1 MEGPGTVSAA
11 FHPARAVARPLGRLL
26 LALLAAA
33 LLAAGFPPYGYVW
46 LVPVALA
53 PLAMAYV
60 PASPREGARLGFA
73 FGVAFYALHVY
84 WFTGFHVLALPFVL
98 LVAGGVFA
106 VHGVVGSLFGGNPW
120 IFTGTWVVLQYLLG
134 HGPLAFPWSR
144 VATAL
149 AADPLLVQPVRL
161 VGELAW
167 GGLFVLLGASVGVR
181 LAGRRGFPGRWALVA
196 GVVALG
202 LLEGAWRLNSTRLR
216 KTGPSVLL
224 LQPNVESTWS
234 PRPGRPDVEN
244 RLMKMTR
251 RQARPGD
258 LVVWPE
264 TVVRGYPFAIRGDS
278 VVYRT
283 ERDRRRFRR
292 RLSGE
297 YELLLGV
304 RFHDPRPDRLDH
316 LNGAVH
322 LDARRLPAG
331 FYTKRIPVPGGE
343 YVPGMG
349 RVDWV
354 TRLARSAGTIGI
366 RPGTLGGH
374 LYPTSSEGVL
384 RTAVFICYEDAF
396 PAFVRRQVRRGAG
409 LLVNLSNDSWSRSRA
424 SHRQHFYR
432 ARLRAVETGRTLLR
446 NGNTGVSAVLDP
458 LGRAHGTLG
467 PYRRGSVRGSVF
479 APMGP
484 TPYLRWGDRLTAA
497 AAGLF
502 LVLGLLVGRRPKGV
516 SPAAESG

>member
-1 MEGPGTVSAA
+1 MEGPVTVSAA
-11 FHPARAVARPLGRLL
+11 FDPDRAAARPRGRLL
-26 LALLAAA
+26 LVLLAAT
-33 LLAAGFPPYGYVW
+33 LLAATFPPYGYAW
-46 LVPVALA
+46 LLPAALA

-73 FGVAFYALHVY
+73 FGIAFYALHVY

-106 VHGVVGSLFGGNPW
+106 LHGIVTTLFGGNPW

-149 AADPLLVQPVRL
+149 AADPILVQPVRL

-181 LAGRRGFPGRWALVA
+181 LVGRRGFPGRSALVA
-196 GVVALG
+196 GIVALG
-202 LLEGAWRLNSTRLR
+202 LLEGAWRLNTIRVR
-216 KTGPSVLL
+216 RAGPSVLL
-224 LQPNVESTWS
+224 LQPNVESTWT
-234 PRPGRPDVEN
+234 PRPDRPDVQK
-244 RLMKMTR
+244 RLMRMTR
-251 RQARPGD
+251 RHARPGD

-278 VVYRT
+278 VSYRT
-283 ERDRRRFRR
+283 ERHRRRFYR
-292 RLSGE
+292 RLSEG
-297 YELLLGV
+297 YELVLGV

-322 LDARRLPAG
+322 LDSGLRPAG

-349 RVDWV
+349 RVGWI
-354 TRLARSAGTIGI
+354 THLARSAGTIGI

-374 LYPTSSEGVL
+374 LYPAAPEGVL

-396 PAFVRRQVRRGAG
+396 PAFVRRQVLRGAG

-446 NGNTGVSAVLDP
+446 NGNTGISAVLDP
-458 LGRAHGTLG
+458 LGRARRRLG
-467 PYRRGSVRGSVF
+467 SYRQGAVRGDVF
-479 APMGP
+479 APVGP
-484 TPYLRWGDRLTAA
+484 TPFLRWGDRLTAG
-497 AAGLF
+497 AAGVF
-502 LVLGLLVGRRPKGV
+502 LVLGLLVHRRSKGV